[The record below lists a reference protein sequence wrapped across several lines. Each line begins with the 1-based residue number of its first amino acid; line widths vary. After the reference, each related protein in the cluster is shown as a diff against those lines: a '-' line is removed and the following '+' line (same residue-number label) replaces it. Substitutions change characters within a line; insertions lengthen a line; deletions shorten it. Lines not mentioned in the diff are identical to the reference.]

1 MPNFEKEILKLL
13 KKNKEFLFVLVGS
26 FFFFTLKIF
35 LIYLNDT
42 LEFMAIE
49 YAYLFCHILLFFMS
63 WSYHS
68 LISFGKSRRKSF
80 VKFFETAWT
89 LKILDYFFVFESTI
103 DPFDLEFYWK
113 VFRWFCHL
121 SGQTLEIVLVFLPLF
136 FL

>member
-1 MPNFEKEILKLL
+1 MPNFEKEIPKLF

-42 LEFMAIE
+42 LELMAIE

-89 LKILDYFFVFESTI
+89 LKILDYLFVVLLSKYFFVTPIVSIIISSLTI
-103 DPFDLEFYWK
+103 FLVRFLFLKNY
-113 VFRWFCHL
+113 VFK
-121 SGQTLEIVLVFLPLF
+121 
-136 FL
+136 